1 MRKSLAKGNGARPHF
16 FAEDQLFVVEEEE
29 DVAGPARRGYLEEL
43 ALAQQLRVERRDVR
57 TLFQIVP
64 AKKHKKKAMI
74 SKEETAK
81 VHRWNSTPIRI
92 ASFNE
97 LFFCRIATNWTWF
110 LQTTWS
116 YWMFLLDLPSFT
128 EF

>member
-64 AKKHKKKAMI
+64 AKKTKKKGNDFKRGN
-74 SKEETAK
+74 SKGSSMEF
-81 VHRWNSTPIRI
+81 HSNQNR
-92 ASFNE
+92 
-97 LFFCRIATNWTWF
+97 FF
-110 LQTTWS
+110 
-116 YWMFLLDLPSFT
+116 
-128 EF
+128 